1 MPIADLSNVPISPQ
15 QLAWFAFAHA
25 DHHNRMITYIRKQYN
40 IILPQYI
47 LDPIDTSPDSAWSD
61 NHIIMHNNNDA
72 VLGVTSYDIS
82 QIDWTQKNTLPGWIW
97 IHYQLHYAEAQASGI
112 W

>member
-1 MPIADLSNVPISPQ
+1 
-15 QLAWFAFAHA
+15 
-25 DHHNRMITYIRKQYN
+25 MITYIRKQYN

-47 LDPIDTSPDSAWSD
+47 LDPIDTSRDSAWSD

-82 QIDWTQKNTLPGWIW
+82 QIDWTQKSTLPGWIW